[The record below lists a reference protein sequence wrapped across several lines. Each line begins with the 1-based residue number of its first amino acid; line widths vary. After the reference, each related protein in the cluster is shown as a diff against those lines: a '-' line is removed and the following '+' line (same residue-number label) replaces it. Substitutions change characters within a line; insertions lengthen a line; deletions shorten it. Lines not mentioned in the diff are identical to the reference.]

1 MPGNVLAKIIPKEH
15 CHIKNPYL
23 QYGWF
28 TQINFKME
36 RLLRGYLIFNIH
48 YAILVL
54 CVIYGIQQ
62 TEKLGD

>member
-1 MPGNVLAKIIPKEH
+1 MPGNVLAKSMEH

-23 QYGWF
+23 QHGWF

-36 RLLRGYLIFNIH
+36 RLLRSSLIFNTY

-54 CVIYGIQQ
+54 HVIYGIQPTQ
-62 TEKLGD
+62 KSED